1 MWLIWKIYENHKFVN
16 IIDTELM
23 TSWLM
28 GEWGGGGY
36 QQTLQ
41 VQQPMPSCTISI
53 ADLNTDTAY

>member
-28 GEWGGGGY
+28 GEWGGGG
-36 QQTLQ
+36 TNK
-41 VQQPMPSCTISI
+41 PMPSCTISI